1 MRVIDYVTRST
12 GDRQGAG
19 GSRTLSLMPHST
31 LAAATTLL
39 LCSSIALAG
48 QDRLPKIWEG
58 VYTPAQA
65 NQGKQ
70 LYEERCASCHGS
82 DLTGGDGPA
91 LIGGSFNRSWA
102 SRYLD
107 RLFVKLRDRMPA
119 DDVLAMNEKEK
130 IDVLA
135 YMLEHN
141 GFPAGKQEL
150 ALDLDHLSTIQIVGK
165 NGPEPAPAGAMV
177 EVMGCLAGD
186 GKAWQLTNATEPA
199 VTTMDDLEGDAK
211 AAAKHPLG
219 TITVGLLDVFPNPS
233 AHKGHKMLAKG
244 LLIRHDGIALNVL
257 HLGLVGTTCAP

>member
-1 MRVIDYVTRST
+1 
-12 GDRQGAG
+12 
-19 GSRTLSLMPHST
+19 MPHFPLIA
-31 LAAATTLL
+31 LASLL
-39 LCSSIALAG
+39 LCSGIALSA
-48 QDRLPKIWEG
+48 QELPKIWEG
-58 VYTPAQA
+58 VYTSAQA
-65 NQGKQ
+65 ERGKHY
-70 LYEERCASCHGS
+70 YEERCASCHGS
-82 DLTGGDGPA
+82 DLSGGDGPA

-119 DDVLAMNEKEK
+119 DDVLSLDEKEK

-135 YMLEHN
+135 YLLEHN

-177 EVMGCLAGD
+177 EVMGCLTGD
-186 GKAWQLTNATEPA
+186 GKDWKLTNATEPA
-199 VTTMDDLEGDAK
+199 VTTMDDPEADAK

-219 TITVGLLDVFPNPS
+219 TGTVGLLDVFPSP
-233 AHKGHKMLAKG
+233 APHKGHKMLAKG
-244 LLIRHDGIALNVL
+244 LLIRNDGISLNVL